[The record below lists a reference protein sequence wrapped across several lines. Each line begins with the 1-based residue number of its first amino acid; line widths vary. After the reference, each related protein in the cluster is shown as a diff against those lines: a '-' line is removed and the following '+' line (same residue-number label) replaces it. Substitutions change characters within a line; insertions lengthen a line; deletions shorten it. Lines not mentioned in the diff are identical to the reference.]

1 MQAIGSAPLL
11 LPSRQSPAA
20 SPVFCFNVAALGVR
34 CSVLGKLISPHLLP
48 YHTCISEGR
57 RIQRITLHRMPK
69 CCSDYSQTL
78 TLQPIHERNTFSPTQ
93 ESFSHH
99 LLPYTELTVVPA
111 HKPRNQKLWWKKRSW
126 ETQAYSCKWQSQ
138 PLNFHTDWF
147 GTAGQ
152 VISVLLASLTKT
164 NNIMK
169 LLSTRFWLLGS
180 SKLYQSTFI
189 V

>member
-34 CSVLGKLISPHLLP
+34 CSVLGKLISPHLPP

-57 RIQRITLHRMPK
+57 RIQRITLRRMPK
-69 CCSDYSQTL
+69 CCSDYSQTM

-111 HKPRNQKLWWKKRSW
+111 HKPRNQKLCERNVAEKHKHTVVGDS
-126 ETQAYSCKWQSQ
+126 
-138 PLNFHTDWF
+138 LN
-147 GTAGQ
+147 
-152 VISVLLASLTKT
+152 LLIFTLTG
-164 NNIMK
+164 
-169 LLSTRFWLLGS
+169 LALLGKS
-180 SKLYQSTFI
+180 FQWF
-189 V
+189 